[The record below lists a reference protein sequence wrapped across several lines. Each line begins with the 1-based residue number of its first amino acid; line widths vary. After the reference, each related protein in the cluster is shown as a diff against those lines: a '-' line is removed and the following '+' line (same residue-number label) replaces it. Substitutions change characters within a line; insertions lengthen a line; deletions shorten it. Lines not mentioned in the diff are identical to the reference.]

1 MARITDLDA
10 ELDAAETAPA
20 EPLSF
25 AQTEDE
31 QEN

>member
-1 MARITDLDA
+1 MASNEINPHET
-10 ELDAAETAPA
+10 ELESAPAPA

-31 QEN
+31 D

>member
-1 MARITDLDA
+1 MASTEMNTLET
-10 ELDAAETAPA
+10 ELDSAAPAPA

-31 QEN
+31 N